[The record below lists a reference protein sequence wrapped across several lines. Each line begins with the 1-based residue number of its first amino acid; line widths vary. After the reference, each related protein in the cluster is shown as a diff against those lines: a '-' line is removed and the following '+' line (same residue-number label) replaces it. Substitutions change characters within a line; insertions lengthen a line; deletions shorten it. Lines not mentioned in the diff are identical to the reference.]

1 MPSVCLKVNGHC
13 PWPIWRGPCS
23 KLHQICRQARCK
35 FTHPPPSAQCWAIEH
50 AIFQSAEVLTGK
62 PQTVNKIN
70 PHAPEIRPPLG
81 KACRLL
87 NHGPAVIVLAQH
99 GSRKSRNKA
108 FSIDKQK
115 RPITGAFL
123 LWSCCILLFAPW
135 ARLLTQLRTETLK
148 ALEVSC
154 PDNIQYQS
162 NDYKNNRIN

>member
-1 MPSVCLKVNGHC
+1 MPLKSV
-13 PWPIWRGPCS
+13 
-23 KLHQICRQARCK
+23 
-35 FTHPPPSAQCWAIEH
+35 
-50 AIFQSAEVLTGK
+50 
-62 PQTVNKIN
+62 
-70 PHAPEIRPPLG
+70 PLG

-123 LWSCCILLFAPW
+123 LWSCCILLFALW

-154 PDNIQYQS
+154 PDNIQCQS
-162 NDYKNNRIN
+162 NDCKNNQINQYRNSIVYYLVTHFFTMQNNSQLPNSYKQRKHSLQ